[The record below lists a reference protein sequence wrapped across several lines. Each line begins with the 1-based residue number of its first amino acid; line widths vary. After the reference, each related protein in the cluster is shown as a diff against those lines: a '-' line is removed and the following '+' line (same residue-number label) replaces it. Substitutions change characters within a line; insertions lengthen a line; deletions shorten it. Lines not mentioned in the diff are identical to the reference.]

1 MSRSLRSSAHLA
13 SDHCG
18 ERGPDPVQLA
28 LETPR
33 VELAPAADPEHPGAP
48 LDRQLAPENVLAA
61 LNRDGEVVVEAT
73 YRGTP
78 YYVKI
83 LATARGLKVEV
94 IDR

>member
-1 MSRSLRSSAHLA
+1 MRRALILLWAGALLVAGCSLPP
-13 SDHCG
+13 
-18 ERGPDPVQLA
+18 ERPVTKQ
-28 LETPR
+28 
-33 VELAPAADPEHPGAP
+33 ELYKTGVYNNFQVKES
-48 LDRQLAPENVLAA
+48 PENVLAA

-83 LATARGLKVEV
+83 LATARGLKIEV